1 MLILCF
7 NVNLFFCF
15 VCVGSLVSLS
25 LSLNGGSWQAHEPP
39 DRLWGANPLALSCDA
54 AQAYQGARGGRHLII
69 VKRPRMQDLKLHLII
84 VKRPRM
90 QDLILHLFMTK
101 RLRKTA
107 RVPSKND
114 QKAEN
119 ATAQQ

>member
-1 MLILCF
+1 MFCLCWF
-7 NVNLFFCF
+7 PCL
-15 VCVGSLVSLS
+15 SLS

-54 AQAYQGARGGRHLII
+54 AQAYQGARRWEALDHSQ
-69 VKRPRMQDLKLHLII
+69 KAENARSE
-84 VKRPRM
+84 
-90 QDLILHLFMTK
+90 
-101 RLRKTA
+101 TA
-107 RVPSKND
+107 LDHSQKAENARSDTALGHDQKAEKDCACPFKND